1 MTVSSQRRWFARGAI
16 AAVLTAVVVLLVFA
30 GGRSLVM
37 IIIGSAAVVVIAAA
51 AYLFLARRGV
61 VRWAAAAVG
70 VAALLAVPV
79 VFIAAGL
86 LWVAVLA
93 TVLLLLGTAAG
104 GMALTPERT
113 PAMSPR
119 AVAPA
124 LQPFLVMNPRSGSGK
139 VERFDLVRAATAL
152 GAEVHQ
158 LVPGDDVRVLAEDA
172 VQRGADLLGV
182 AGGDGTQALVAEVAA
197 AHDLPFLVIPAGTR
211 NHFALDLGLDRVDPA
226 RSLAGLS
233 DGLEIRVDLG
243 DVGGRTFVN
252 TVSFG
257 AYAEIVQEPS
267 YRDDKAGTALG
278 LLPDLL
284 AGQRGVG
291 EVHVGDSTLEHPQ
304 AVLVSNGPYATH
316 ELSGPGRRT
325 RLDGGQLG
333 VVAITVASTRDA
345 VGLLRRMHRRGL
357 SVLSATEVVVDADG
371 PTMPVGVDGEALQF
385 ATPVRC
391 TLRPGA
397 LRVRVPRERPGV
409 PAPRPALDWAELL
422 RLARPGSPSGASLDS
437 ADVGLTPPA
446 GPG

>member
-422 RLARPGSPSGASLDS
+422 RLARPGSPSEASLDS
-437 ADVGLTPPA
+437 ATWV
-446 GPG
+446 

>member
-437 ADVGLTPPA
+437 
-446 GPG
+446 